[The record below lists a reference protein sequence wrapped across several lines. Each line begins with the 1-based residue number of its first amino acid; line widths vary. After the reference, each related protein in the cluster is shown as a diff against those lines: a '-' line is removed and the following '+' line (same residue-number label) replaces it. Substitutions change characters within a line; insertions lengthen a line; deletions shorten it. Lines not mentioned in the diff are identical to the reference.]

1 MEHFPHHVERAGEP
15 FECDE
20 SENSLAYGGHFA
32 GRRVVVKLGPP
43 GFFATQVA
51 VLRRLGAHPNIVHVV
66 HFSDLP
72 RATMVEEREADL
84 SDQIANL
91 PAMPQLARRFCR
103 EALQAVGHMHRRGV
117 VHGNIKLES
126 FHLAMNQ
133 VKLGCFLRAHVF
145 EPDGNGGFA
154 VIPLTAAEGRTLAPA
169 FTAPEFWTAPTA
181 GVDGY
186 AADVW
191 SLGVVLFAVAVGV
204 LPWDSTADE
213 QFSYVRAAQ
222 HNGGSTVAAVCARL
236 GETPPHADLVGMLDE
251 MLLIDPPARASARTL
266 LQLPWIANDP
276 ASAAAIAAANVAGT
290 SVLDA
295 PAVDSAAT
303 KRPRT
308 DDEIAAAAAVRRE
321 VSEEHSARR
330 IKKELKDVL
339 VRALESD
346 GTFMEQIDQ
355 VGKLESTGNP
365 IRRLHAPTAL
375 ATLHPAFLSRA
386 FLSRGAA
393 GTGCWSLAGSQVR
406 VPG

>member
-1 MEHFPHHVERAGEP
+1 MDA
-15 FECDE
+15 
-20 SENSLAYGGHFA
+20 
-32 GRRVVVKLGPP
+32 
-43 GFFATQVA
+43 
-51 VLRRLGAHPNIVHVV
+51 
-66 HFSDLP
+66 
-72 RATMVEEREADL
+72 EE
-84 SDQIANL
+84 QI
-91 PAMPQLARRFCR
+91 FW
-103 EALQAVGHMHRRGV
+103 
-117 VHGNIKLES
+117 GN
-126 FHLAMNQ
+126 
-133 VKLGCFLRAHVF
+133 
-145 EPDGNGGFA
+145 D
-154 VIPLTAAEGRTLAPA
+154 APA
-169 FTAPEFWTAPTA
+169 
-181 GVDGY
+181 
-186 AADVW
+186 
-191 SLGVVLFAVAVGV
+191 
-204 LPWDSTADE
+204 
-213 QFSYVRAAQ
+213 
-222 HNGGSTVAAVCARL
+222 AR
-236 GETPPHADLVGMLDE
+236 PPHADLVGMLDE

-355 VGKLESTGNP
+355 VGKLASTGNP

-375 ATLHPAFLSRA
+375 ATLHRAFLSRA